1 MPQKQIILSTED
13 LNGYGTWL
21 PIAGARMETFRKNP
35 VMFYD
40 HNTYHKPIGHWENIR
55 IENGKIIAEPVF
67 DEGDEE
73 ALEVKRKYEN
83 GDIRGASLGV
93 DILELS
99 DDPAYLKQGQT
110 RSTIKVYEVFEAS
123 LTPLPGNTNCLQL
136 RKSGLQLSTSQS
148 PEAVNVLLPEIKPIK
163 TNMEKTALKLGLS
176 KDASEDQVIAKI
188 EELQLKE
195 KHHATLSKFVDKQAE
210 SLQGDKKELYA
221 SLSKTDPENAL
232 KVLALGKDSSETA
245 DPAAGEKPGE
255 KKTINQMLDE
265 KVTLSKKSADV
276 EDKETFDYLQ
286 KNDPEKLLN
295 LKRTDPAKYDQ
306 LAAGYL
312 ATKRKKR

>member
-1 MPQKQIILSTED
+1 MPQKSIILSTED

-21 PIAGARMETFRKNP
+21 PIAGARLETFRKNP
-35 VMFYD
+35 VMFYN
-40 HNTYHKPIGHWENIR
+40 HNTSQKPIGHWENIR
-55 IENGKIIAEPVF
+55 IDNSRIVADPVF

-83 GDIRGASLGV
+83 GDIRGASIGL

-99 DDPAYLKQGQT
+99 EEPAYLKPGQT
-110 RSTIKVYEVFEAS
+110 RSTVKLYEVYEAS
-123 LTPLPGNTNCLQL
+123 LTALPNNTNCLQL
-136 RKSGLQLSTSQS
+136 RKSGLQLSSSQS
-148 PEAVNVLLPEIKPIK
+148 NEAVNVMLPEIKPTQI
-163 TNMEKTALKLGLS
+163 NMEKTALKLGLA
-176 KDASEDQVIAKI
+176 KDASEEQVIAKI

-210 SLQGDKKELYA
+210 SLQGEKKELYD

-232 KVLALGKDSSETA
+232 KVLSLGKEVTA
-245 DPAAGEKPGE
+245 TVPGASAE
-255 KKTINQMLDE
+255 KKTINQVIDE
-265 KVTLSKKSADV
+265 KVTLKKDTTVA

-286 KNDPEKLLN
+286 KNDPDKLMN

-306 LAAGYL
+306 LAADYF
-312 ATKRKKR
+312 AEKRKRK